1 MNNVYFLSEHTLGL
15 DPSSEAW
22 FTSALQD
29 AEEEAK
35 RIAAEMCDPSEPD
48 YMDLVEYHTHEL
60 RGFLYALGREQ
71 MLWLP

>member
-1 MNNVYFLSEHTLGL
+1 MNLPYYLSEDTRGIS
-15 DPSSEAW
+15 PISEAW

-35 RIAAEMCDPSEPD
+35 RIAAEMCDPNEPD
-48 YMDLVEYHTHEL
+48 YMDLVEYYTHEL